1 MPTDAVLVEAKSPAR
16 INQLHEIA
24 DYRNLLLE
32 LTRKELRLKY
42 RRSNLGI
49 LWSLLNPLLMMLVY
63 TLVFSVIARFPIRH
77 YPMLVLPGL
86 LAWNFMGS
94 ALTQSANVVV
104 FNQNLVKKVYFPHEV
119 LPLATVGANLINFL
133 LSLLVLIPF
142 LIYFRPPLMASLVLL
157 PLLFLFETAFIAGLA
172 LLVSSLNVFFRD
184 IEYLLGILLLMWFFV
199 TPVIYPYSSAVI
211 PHLVRSLLVV
221 NPMTW
226 LLDSYQQILYWG
238 DWPRAAFVLGYG
250 ALSLLLLW
258 GGALLFASLKV
269 HFAEEV

>member
-1 MPTDAVLVEAKSPAR
+1 MPTDAVLVEARAPAR
-16 INQLHEIA
+16 INQLREIA
-24 DYRNLLLE
+24 DYRSLLIE
-32 LTRKELRLKY
+32 LIRKDLRLKY

-86 LAWNFMGS
+86 LAWNFMAS

-119 LPLATVGANLINFL
+119 LALATVGSNLVNFL
-133 LSLLVLIPF
+133 ISLVVLVPF
-142 LIYFRPPLMASLVLL
+142 IAYFRPPLMISVVLL
-157 PLLFLFETAFIAGLA
+157 PLLFAFETAFITGLS
-172 LLVSSLNVFFRD
+172 LLISALNVFFRD
-184 IEYLLGILLLMWFFV
+184 VEYLMGILLLMWFFL
-199 TPVIYPYSSAVI
+199 TPVIYPYSSPII
-211 PHLVRSLLVV
+211 PHLVRQLLVV

-226 LLDSYQQILYWG
+226 LLDSYQRILYWG
-238 DWPRAAFVLGYG
+238 QWPTAAFFLGFAG
-250 ALSLLLLW
+250 LSLLVFA
-258 GGALLFASLKV
+258 GGAVLFARLKI